1 MSNLY
6 SKISQM
12 KRNSEPANMS
22 FSQTHWINGE
32 KCNEKHEIKYFSFVD
47 LEKINIFQFNVCL
60 FTQ

>member
-22 FSQTHWINGE
+22 YSQTHWISGTND
-32 KCNEKHEIKYFSFVD
+32 FASP
-47 LEKINIFQFNVCL
+47 
-60 FTQ
+60 